1 MGLIEMLKTLMN
13 SNELIQAGGLAVIL
27 LIVYAE
33 NGLFFGFFL
42 PGDYL
47 LFSTGLFCSSGVI
60 STPVFITAF
69 AVALAAL
76 LGTLTGYYFGKVV
89 GKKLLY
95 KKDNMFFKYKHVV
108 RTRLYYMKY
117 GGNTLLISKFL
128 PIVRTFAP
136 ILAGVVEMDFK
147 KFFYFS
153 IIGCLV
159 WGAGLVLLGY
169 YLGSLFPNIVNY
181 LEYIIIAFLVV
192 TTAIVVKGFL
202 SVKKTATS

>member
-1 MGLIEMLKTLMN
+1 MLKTLMN
-13 SNELIQAGGLAVIL
+13 SNELIQVGGVSLIL
-27 LIVYAE
+27 LIVFAE

-60 STPVFITAF
+60 NTPVFFT
-69 AVALAAL
+69 ALAISFAAF
-76 LGTLTGYYFGKVV
+76 LGNLTGYLFGKVV

-95 KKDNMFFKYKHVV
+95 KKDNLFFKYKHIV

-128 PIVRTFAP
+128 PVVRTFAP
-136 ILAGVVEMDFK
+136 ILAGIVEMDFK

-153 IIGCLV
+153 FLGSLI
-159 WGAGLVLLGY
+159 WGLGLVLLGY
-169 YLGSLFPNIVNY
+169 YLGNLFPTIINY
-181 LEYIIIAFLVV
+181 IEYIIFLFIVV
-192 TTAIVVKGFL
+192 TSLILIKGYL
-202 SVKKTATS
+202 NIKKTTS